1 MPAKDGDAIRRT
13 DTVVLGDAM
22 DALGESKRAK
32 KMDEQ
37 AAKLR
42 EQGDKSG
49 DIFTSLIDELTGLAN
64 TFAVSALAYP
74 RFLCER
80 PRFLPVL
87 IMAGS
92 RALALSMTGSVICA
106 ACPGGWPHWQ
116 VPRVCGSEVGC

>member
-49 DIFTSLIDELTGLAN
+49 DIFTSLIDEATGLAN
-64 TFAVSALAYP
+64 TFAVSALACP
-74 RFLCER
+74 PFFASARGSFPCSFWRARVLL
-80 PRFLPVL
+80 LP
-87 IMAGS
+87 
-92 RALALSMTGSVICA
+92 
-106 ACPGGWPHWQ
+106 P
-116 VPRVCGSEVGC
+116 